1 MEYVFGVRG
10 QLEVL
15 KTKGETHTDLTGYQ
29 QIERSFSGGEAIT
42 DNFRV
47 VRRLES
53 KTDPAGNC
61 YDWYEIDRHYR
72 TIDKPSPAAEEA
84 RRAADAAGSAFVA
97 LAEAGTV
104 DDATAAA
111 HPELFPAWA
120 ADTAYPAG
128 AIRRS
133 GDALYRCIQAHTSQ
147 AGWEPENVPALWG
160 KIKQK

>member
-72 TIDKPSPAAEEA
+72 VEDKSAQAAQANA
-84 RRAADAAGSAFVA
+84 R
-97 LAEAGTV
+97 
-104 DDATAAA
+104 TAAN
-111 HPELFPAWA
+111 L
-120 ADTAYPAG
+120 DYLSMMAG
-128 AIRRS
+128 IDLPD
-133 GDALYRCIQAHTSQ
+133 GEEGTDD
-147 AGWEPENVPALWG
+147 G
-160 KIKQK
+160 